1 MRRVIVVILLVLV
14 SGNITAQSRTAIT
27 KDEVLLAWEHAEHDK
42 DTLHDLI
49 MFMTGLKVV
58 GYQDM
63 DMFFLGYRA
72 FRASGISMGS
82 GSDVLDYNMYLI
94 DVTRDIELASLVFS
108 DDVDMA
114 SIHNLASSSL
124 RFARMAS
131 RPIVQE
137 QVIKNQ
143 DEAKKILNSR

>member
-1 MRRVIVVILLVLV
+1 
-14 SGNITAQSRTAIT
+14 
-27 KDEVLLAWEHAEHDK
+27 
-42 DTLHDLI
+42 
-49 MFMTGLKVV
+49 
-58 GYQDM
+58 
-63 DMFFLGYRA
+63 
-72 FRASGISMGS
+72 MGS

-94 DVTRDIELASLVFS
+94 DVARDIELASLVFT
-108 DDVDMA
+108 DDVDRA

-137 QVIKNQ
+137 QVTKNQ